1 MCGKSQYRLP
11 QARIIGPAGE
21 FKEWNPVGRASFLRA
36 VCRGSSAGNGHDL
49 QTNFVDGGEVGK
61 ATQAFDEPRYEES
74 KSSCP
79 GGVVDVDS
87 EDLIA
92 YVRDSAL

>member
-1 MCGKSQYRLP
+1 MID
-11 QARIIGPAGE
+11 AAGE
-21 FKEWNPVGRASFLRA
+21 FKERNPVGRASFLRA
-36 VCRGSSAGNGHDL
+36 VCRRSNVGDGHDL
-49 QTNFVDGGEVGK
+49 QANLVDGREVGK

-74 KSSCP
+74 ESRRP